1 MRTPAV
7 CIGCLLASMTTTGCT
22 ALMPY
27 GGAYGRYPMMRPA
40 PMPMPAVDPYMAALG
55 RWDSVMRLPRGS
67 VIDVLEMNGTAHVGK
82 ITRVDGYSV
91 GVMVNASER
100 EIPRAEIVRVDLV
113 DLPGSEVGAAAK
125 GAGLGA
131 ALGVGAMALVGAVIG
146 GSAWPPPGAM
156 LRAGAAIG
164 GVAGAESSLIARQKR
179 LIYLAEHQRIT
190 PPDYT
195 QGPPPRPI
203 QSYSVN
209 RWDTI
214 AQLPAATAVTVVTL
228 GGARHQGALVAVD
241 DTAIRLTVGDAEIR
255 ILRTSIARVEV
266 LSTPNSKLPTSN
278 VQALRNQ

>member
-7 CIGCLLASMTTTGCT
+7 CLGFLLATVATTGCT
-22 ALMPY
+22 ALMPH

-40 PMPMPAVDPYMAALG
+40 PMPAIDPYAAALG
-55 RWDSVMRLPRGS
+55 RWDSVMRLPIES

-91 GVMVNASER
+91 GVMVNGNER
-100 EIPRAEIVRVDLV
+100 EIPRAEILRVDLL

-125 GAGLGA
+125 RAGLGA

-146 GSAWPPPGAM
+146 GSAWPPPAAM

-190 PPDYT
+190 PPDYA
-195 QGPPPRPI
+195 QGPPPRPV
-203 QSYSVN
+203 QSYSAN
-209 RWDTI
+209 RWDVI
-214 AQLPAATAVTVVTL
+214 AGLPAATAVTVVTF
-228 GGARHQGALVAVD
+228 GGARHQGSLVAVD
-241 DTAIRLTVGDAEIR
+241 DAAIRLTVGDAEVR

-266 LSTPNSKLPTSN
+266 FSTPNSQLPTSN
-278 VQALRNQ
+278 VQSVRNQ

>member
-7 CIGCLLASMTTTGCT
+7 CLGFLLATVASSARCN
-22 ALMPY
+22 ALMPH

-40 PMPMPAVDPYMAALG
+40 PMPAIDPYAAALG
-55 RWDSVMRLPRGS
+55 QWDSVLRLPIES

-91 GVMVNASER
+91 GVMVNGNER
-100 EIPRAEIVRVDLV
+100 EIPRAEILRVDLL

-125 GAGLGA
+125 RAGLGA
-131 ALGVGAMALVGAVIG
+131 ALGVGAIALVGAVIG

-164 GVAGAESSLIARQKR
+164 GVAGARSSLIARQKR

-190 PPDYT
+190 PPDYA
-195 QGPPPRPI
+195 QGPPPRPV
-203 QSYSVN
+203 QSYSAN
-209 RWDTI
+209 RWDVI
-214 AQLPAATAVTVVTL
+214 AGLPAATTVTVTF
-228 GGARHQGALVAVD
+228 GGARHQGSLVAVD
-241 DTAIRLTVGDAEIR
+241 DAAIRLTVGDAEVR

-266 LSTPNSKLPTSN
+266 FSTPNSQLQTSN
-278 VQALRNQ
+278 AQVVRNQ